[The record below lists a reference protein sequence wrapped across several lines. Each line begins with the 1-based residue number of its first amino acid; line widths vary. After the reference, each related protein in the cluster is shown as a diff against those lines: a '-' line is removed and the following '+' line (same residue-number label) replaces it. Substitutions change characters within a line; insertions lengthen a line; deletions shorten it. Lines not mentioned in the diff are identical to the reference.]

1 MTEHPAQIRLSKT
14 GYNPVN
20 FLLLTNERKNILEFN
35 FPSVYSK
42 CLIHKTNS
50 IFKLLPKTFPKKM
63 AAVNVL
69 FNATLKLPAV
79 YVNLIVDDIFNPHI
93 HGYDEG

>member
-1 MTEHPAQIRLSKT
+1 
-14 GYNPVN
+14 
-20 FLLLTNERKNILEFN
+20 
-35 FPSVYSK
+35 
-42 CLIHKTNS
+42 
-50 IFKLLPKTFPKKM
+50 M

>member
-1 MTEHPAQIRLSKT
+1 MKE
-14 GYNPVN
+14 N
-20 FLLLTNERKNILEFN
+20 NIWEFN
-35 FPSVYSK
+35 FPSAYSK
-42 CLIHKTNS
+42 CLIHKTSS
-50 IFKLLPKTFPKKM
+50 IFKLLQKTFLKKM

-79 YVNLIVDDIFNPHI
+79 YVNLIVDDIFNQHI